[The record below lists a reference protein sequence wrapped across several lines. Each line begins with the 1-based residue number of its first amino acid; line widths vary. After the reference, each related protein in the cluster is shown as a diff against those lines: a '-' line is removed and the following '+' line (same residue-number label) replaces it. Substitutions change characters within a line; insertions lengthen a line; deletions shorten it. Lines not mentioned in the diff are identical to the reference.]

1 MMDSRLDSIFRT
13 NFQPAERADTWLGIR
28 REEPQNDQRR
38 KHSGKQIR
46 EEEETEDAATLSV
59 LSLHGFLKM
68 LLVQAGEQPSPPS
81 SPAAPP
87 ERDHPVSENNASR
100 AAARAANAYQN
111 TARAAP
117 GSHIDLTE
125 TAPSPASAGPALAL
139 SGEELRVIH
148 QLLRDVETLAE
159 RGTATIN
166 LHPGDRF
173 LDSLAIG
180 VREALSPSSG
190 TT

>member
-1 MMDSRLDSIFRT
+1 MDSKLDSIFRT

-38 KHSGKQIR
+38 KHAGKQIR
-46 EEEETEDAATLSV
+46 KEEEIEDAATLSV

-68 LLVQAGEQPSPPS
+68 LLIQAGEQPSPPS
-81 SPAAPP
+81 LPAASP
-87 ERDHPVSENNASR
+87 ERDHPVPESNASR

-125 TAPSPASAGPALAL
+125 TAPSPASTGPALAL
-139 SGEELRVIH
+139 SKEELRIIR
-148 QLLRDVETLAE
+148 QLLRDVEILAE
-159 RGTATIN
+159 RGTATID
-166 LHPGDRF
+166 LRPGSRF
-173 LDSLAIG
+173 LDNLAIG
-180 VREALSPSSG
+180 VREAMASSYPE
-190 TT
+190 